1 MLRLAGVAFLAT
13 RRALVAASAFIALC
27 PSLRAELLYF
37 TEFEAPF
44 TAGPNNWAGT
54 DGWAMIPSSSSEVSG
69 IDDNQLPGFW
79 KMVEG
84 QPVFCQDQSAFLGTT
99 EPTAEFVI
107 VYKTLNHDPVAEDT
121 KTVILDTLI
130 GIEDSTN
137 GFYDSFWVSIFNM
150 QNEFL
155 GGLRFDVD
163 FLVVRRHD
171 GLVDHPIPGAGFF
184 PGEHLLLCAEIDFQ
198 QNKWKVDM
206 DGIPLFPW
214 TPFSATGKEATLG
227 AMSYDWQINGGG
239 VSNHGNNWLLVAD
252 TIVWAIPPGEANFLI
267 DEIDFGLGGEPQIEF
282 TGEPGWTY
290 QVEYTEDLAIWFA
303 TLPGSTISGIEKK
316 TQVQFIDPSNRIGK
330 NRWYRVV
337 RSVTP

>member
-1 MLRLAGVAFLAT
+1 
-13 RRALVAASAFIALC
+13 
-27 PSLRAELLYF
+27 
-37 TEFEAPF
+37 
-44 TAGPNNWAGT
+44 
-54 DGWAMIPSSSSEVSG
+54 
-69 IDDNQLPGFW
+69 
-79 KMVEG
+79 
-84 QPVFCQDQSAFLGTT
+84 
-99 EPTAEFVI
+99 
-107 VYKTLNHDPVAEDT
+107 
-121 KTVILDTLI
+121 
-130 GIEDSTN
+130 
-137 GFYDSFWVSIFNM
+137 
-150 QNEFL
+150 
-155 GGLRFDVD
+155 
-163 FLVVRRHD
+163 
-171 GLVDHPIPGAGFF
+171 VDHPIPGAGFF

-290 QVEYTEDLAIWFA
+290 QVEYTEDLATWFA